1 MAIQREDLEQ
11 RAQELTD
18 AAEALGL
25 NWKSDAAYLPDDDAV
40 ARIGLLASKLGIN
53 ASVALDPD
61 APLDEAMASV
71 A

>member
-18 AAEALGL
+18 AAC
-25 NWKSDAAYLPDDDAV
+25 LPDDDAV